1 MHFIEDLDLS
11 TAALSNHDL
20 VSKVFLHYN
29 TALLSSVHI
38 KQAFNVAGDVF
49 TRKQGKITEEENF
62 EKWFLVKNVWRA
74 EEHAQKELG
83 QLVLLTE
90 FVQC

>member
-38 KQAFNVAGDVF
+38 KQAFNVTGDVF
-49 TRKQGKITEEENF
+49 TRKGKITEEENF
-62 EKWFLVKNVWRA
+62 EK
-74 EEHAQKELG
+74 
-83 QLVLLTE
+83 
-90 FVQC
+90 

>member
-11 TAALSNHDL
+11 TVALSNHNL

-49 TRKQGKITEEENF
+49 TRKQGKITEENF
-62 EKWFLVKNVWRA
+62 EK
-74 EEHAQKELG
+74 
-83 QLVLLTE
+83 
-90 FVQC
+90 